1 MIKLEN
7 VSKKFKDNLILSEVN
22 VSFEEGNI
30 YQIVGENGSGKS
42 VLLKI
47 IAGYSI
53 PTNGSI
59 YIDDEK
65 LGNTFDFI
73 PNAGI
78 SIDAPQFVPSL
89 TGMENLLKLA
99 KIRKKASPE
108 IIINLAKKL
117 EIDRDLGKK
126 YSTYSLGMRQK
137 MRLIQAL
144 MEFPKYLILDEPFDA
159 LDLKMKDVAQKAIND
174 FITNYP
180 DKIVI
185 FTSHDTN
192 FDNFKN
198 LIKFEI
204 VDKKISTI

>member
-159 LDLKMKDVAQKAIND
+159 LDLKMKDVAQKTIND